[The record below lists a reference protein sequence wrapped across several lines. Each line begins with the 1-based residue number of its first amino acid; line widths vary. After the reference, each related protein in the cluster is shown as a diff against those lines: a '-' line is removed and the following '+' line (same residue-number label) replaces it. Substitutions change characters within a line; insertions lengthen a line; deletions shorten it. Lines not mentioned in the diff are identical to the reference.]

1 MSLEIVVHGTPVGA
15 ARPRVVRLKTGAS
28 HTFMPDKSVRWE
40 ERARQAAVQ
49 ALGGQGPM
57 EGPVTV
63 RVEAHHSRPGK
74 LRRKKDPRCAF
85 HACRKPDLDNVCKL
99 ALDALTKAG
108 VVRDDT
114 QVAVLV
120 ASRWWLPIDW
130 QGQDVGLERVEVTV
144 HALES
149 A

>member
-1 MSLEIVVHGTPVGA
+1 MSLEIVVHGPPVGA

-28 HTFMPDKSVRWE
+28 HTFMPDKPVAWE

-85 HACRKPDLDNVCKL
+85 HACRKPDHDNVAKL
-99 ALDALTKAG
+99 ALDALTKAELWTDDKL
-108 VVRDDT
+108 VRDLRIVDRGRC
-114 QVAVLV
+114 A
-120 ASRWWLPIDW
+120 
-130 QGQDVGLERVEVTV
+130 GGRVVVWVRPLKE
-144 HALES
+144 
-149 A
+149 